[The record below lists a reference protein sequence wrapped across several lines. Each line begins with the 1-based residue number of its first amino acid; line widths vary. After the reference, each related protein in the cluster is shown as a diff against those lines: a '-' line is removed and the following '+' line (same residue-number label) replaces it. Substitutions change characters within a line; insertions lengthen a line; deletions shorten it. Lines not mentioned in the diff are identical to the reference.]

1 MSHHT
6 TLTEASQALSSLC
19 DRAISDREII
29 LITRPD
35 GEQIAL
41 IAVDELS
48 SILETAHLLRS
59 PNNAARILEALE
71 ETDQTPPKPQSV
83 ESFRQELGFS
93 AAE

>member
-6 TLTEASQALSSLC
+6 TLTEATQSLSDLC
-19 DRAISDREII
+19 DRALSDREII

-41 IAVDELS
+41 IAVEELS

-59 PNNAARILEALE
+59 PKNAARLLEALE
-71 ETDQTPPKPQSV
+71 ETDRNPPPQSI
-83 ESFRQELGFS
+83 EDFRQKLGFS
-93 AAE
+93 GSE